1 MLDTKYP
8 SVMKKS
14 NPIDIIFKDKVK
26 LDTQNP
32 IVEALLT
39 QIKSGESKNEKAI
52 QN

>member
-14 NPIDIIFKDKVK
+14 NPTNIIFKDKVK